1 MSAFSYMSK
10 LQKHRSSFSH
20 FYKHFLSDCGLL
32 SDGGAINPIKL
43 RLINSEC
50 MSPRA

>member
-10 LQKHRSSFSH
+10 FHKHHSSFSQ
-20 FYKHFLSDCGLL
+20 FYKHLLSDCGLL
-32 SDGGAINPIKL
+32 SDGGAINTIKL

-50 MSPRA
+50 RSPRP